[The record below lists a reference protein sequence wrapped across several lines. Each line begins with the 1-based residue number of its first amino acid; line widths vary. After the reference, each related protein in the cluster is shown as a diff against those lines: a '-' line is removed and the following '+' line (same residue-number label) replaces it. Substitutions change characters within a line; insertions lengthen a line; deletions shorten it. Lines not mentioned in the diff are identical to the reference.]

1 MNSDSYSEFERAALA
16 QGFDEVLVRE
26 WAPDLVI
33 DRHAHPFA
41 VKARVVRGEVWLT
54 VGTETCQLQAGQ
66 GFELERDVPHAER
79 YGTEGATFWVARRHA
94 VAAG

>member
-1 MNSDSYSEFERAALA
+1 MSTDSYNEFERAALA

-33 DRHAHPFA
+33 DTHQHPFA

-54 VGTETCQLQAGQ
+54 VGDDTCRLQAGQ
-66 GFELERDVPHAER
+66 GFELERAVPHAER
-79 YGTEGATFWVARRHA
+79 YGSAGATFWVARRHG
-94 VAAG
+94 VAAA